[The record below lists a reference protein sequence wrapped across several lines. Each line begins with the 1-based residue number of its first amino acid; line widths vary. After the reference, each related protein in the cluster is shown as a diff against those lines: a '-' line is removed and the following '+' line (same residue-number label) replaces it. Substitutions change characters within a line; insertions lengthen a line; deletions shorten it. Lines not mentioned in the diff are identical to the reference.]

1 MKQFILVIS
10 LLVIT
15 DLSLAQD
22 SLNFSG
28 CLVNSHTTLEFDLEM
43 ELNRLETQLFAQKII
58 TKREAKNYSKL
69 FNFNYLASLNLD
81 PSDFSIKKYLSLE
94 AFEKCNT
101 NSTFENNNQEQR
113 IRFLY
118 MVYSILA
125 QKFTHIQI
133 EVLEGGIL
141 KVNGQSIKIS
151 ELESQLEIEM
161 QKKKGIPRDEFVAIM
176 KVAPEVKMGF
186 MVDIQQILSLS
197 GVKKVNYIKPN

>member
-15 DLSLAQD
+15 NLSLAQD
-22 SLNFSG
+22 GLNFSG

-69 FNFNYLASLNLD
+69 FSFNYILGLNLD
-81 PSDFSIKKYLSLE
+81 PNDFLIKKYLSLE
-94 AFEKCNT
+94 AFEKCYN
-101 NSTFENNNQEQR
+101 NSNFENNNQEQR
-113 IRFLY
+113 IKFLY
-118 MVYSILA
+118 MLYSILA
-125 QKFTHIQI
+125 QKLTHIQI
-133 EVLEGGIL
+133 EVLEGEIL
-141 KVNGQSIKIS
+141 KINGEVIKVS

-161 QKKKGIPRDEFVAIM
+161 QKKKDIPRDEFVARM
-176 KVAPEVKMGF
+176 KVDSEVKAGF
-186 MVDIQQILSLS
+186 IVNIQQILSLS